1 MEIPTKSGV
10 RALAV
15 LALAALSLLAGA
27 AQASART
34 VPVYTYTGQYYD
46 GTGSTA
52 GTLAYP
58 SDLDLNQTAE
68 KGYLTDPAR
77 LGGSVSQFDGDGNP
91 LAFSALE
98 GATAIPLHLEAA
110 ERVAVDNSSMSSHG
124 NIYALAENVVK
135 GFRPDGT
142 EIRGGFPLG
151 GFQKICDIAVDAEG
165 DLWVVNYSSSKILEY
180 NALGEST
187 GKTISYKPFTTG
199 LLQRGLQPLVRLRRQ
214 LLLRHLRLPQRGRK
228 RLREKI
234 RFGRACP
241 VLVRGQRGDDLEPDD
256 GHDDQPCVHAG
267 VEALRR
273 RIRADGDRVRRERRS
288 DHLIRDSGSGAF
300 LRSASKGRPEWPSPP
315 ATNGSTSQTS
325 ATSAGRSTSRSSKR
339 PGRRRC
345 PPSRPNPRR

>member
-1 MEIPTKSGV
+1 MKIPTKSGV

-46 GTGSTA
+46 GAGSTA

-77 LGGSVSQFDGDGNP
+77 LGGSVSQFDGEGNP

-98 GATAIPLHLEAA
+98 GATAVPLHLEAA
-110 ERVAVDNSSMSSHG
+110 EHVAVDNSSTSSHG

-142 EIRGGFPLG
+142 ELGGGFPLG
-151 GFQKICDIAVDAEG
+151 GFQKTCDIAVDAEG
-165 DLWVVNYSSSKILEY
+165 DLWVVNYSSSKMLEY
-180 NALGEST
+180 NALGESDREVD
-187 GKTISYKPFTTG
+187 
-199 LLQRGLQPLVRLRRQ
+199 LLQAVHHRGVQRGLQPRVRLRRQ
-214 LLLRHLRLPQRGRK
+214 HLLRHLRLPQRGRK

-234 RFGRACP
+234 RLRRPCP
-241 VLVRGQRGDDLEPDD
+241 VLVRRQRGDDLEPDH
-256 GHDDQPCVHAG
+256 GHDDQPRVHAG

-288 DHLIRDSGSGAF
+288 DHLIRDPGPGAF
-300 LRSASKGRPEWPSPP
+300 LRRPRRADRSGRRRRRP
-315 ATNGSTSQTS
+315 AHLSSQTS
-325 ATSAGRSTSRSSKR
+325 ATTAGRSTSTSSKR
-339 PGRRRC
+339 PDRPSFPR
-345 PPSRPNPRR
+345 SRPNPRR